1 MQKFQKQRLTS
12 ATPGTIF
19 LLLLIF
25 IFIALPAA
33 AIEKG
38 RKPKGPRPV
47 GAVNSSNGS
56 VFPVG
61 KYATI
66 LKYYNFTKDQLYMD
80 DDEIDFV
87 RPGTGEKPGKKAY
100 DKSVQKYNLILR
112 TGIYKNIDA
121 RLIIPWVDKELKRK
135 SFKGDFTDDNSGI
148 GDIKLLSRYRIMS
161 QKNGPLNLAIGLGV
175 QMPTGS
181 SDETDN
187 SGKPLPGFLQT
198 GSGSWDPIIELGMHK
213 IMGPH
218 WMSSYFMYLMTTE
231 GELGPHDFERP
242 DVFKYNFGYAYALS
256 NMFDLGIEL
265 NGEVKGKAEL
275 NGVEK
280 DNTGGH
286 SIFISPEVH
295 FKFAKGMHFDLCVP
309 IAVYHN
315 LNGPQLAED
324 YRIVAKLA
332 MNF

>member
-1 MQKFQKQRLTS
+1 MQKFLKHHLLS
-12 ATPGTIF
+12 AAPGTIF
-19 LLLLIF
+19 MVLLFLIL
-25 IFIALPAA
+25 ITLPATA
-33 AIEKG
+33 AGKG
-38 RKPKGPRPV
+38 KNSKGPRPV
-47 GAVNSSNGS
+47 GAVNSSNGG
-56 VFPVG
+56 VYPVG

-66 LKYYNFTKDQLYMD
+66 LKYFSFTKDQLYMD

-87 RPGTGEKPGKKAY
+87 RPGKGKKTRKKVY
-100 DKSVQKYNLILR
+100 EQSVQKYDLIFR
-112 TGIYKNIDA
+112 TGVYKDFDVRMIV
-121 RLIIPWVDKELKRK
+121 PWVDKEMKRK
-135 SFKGDFTDDNSGI
+135 SFNADFTDDNSGI

-175 QMPTGS
+175 KMPTGS
-181 SDETDN
+181 SDGTDD
-187 SGKPLPGFLQT
+187 SGKTLPGFLQT

-231 GELGPHDFERP
+231 GELGHYDFERP
-242 DVFKYNFGYAYALS
+242 DVFKYNFAYAYALS
-256 NMFDLGIEL
+256 NMFDVGIEL

-275 NGVEK
+275 NGVEI

-295 FKFAKGMHFDLCVP
+295 FKFAKGMHFNLCMP
-309 IAVYHN
+309 IAVYHD